1 MFVSFNANAR
11 TVELFVEQE
20 YKGCAIDTDGLL
32 ELLVKN
38 NVTGSD
44 DLFNSSS
51 IDFASEYG
59 FATDDDAHAI
69 IDGALA
75 QL

>member
-20 YKGCAIDTDGLL
+20 YKGCATDAAGLL

-44 DLFNSSS
+44 ELFNSSS

-59 FATDDDAHAI
+59 FATDDCAHAI
-69 IDGALA
+69 VNAALA